1 LHVTNSGTYVFT
13 AHLVSCDINDTVTVF
28 FSPYPEVFA
37 GEDGASPPESELVG
51 SGEFEEAGLVVVVVL
66 RAAASS
72 DVVVIAIISD
82 ENVPEDVFA

>member
-1 LHVTNSGTYVFT
+1 LAVEEGV
-13 AHLVSCDINDTVTVF
+13 
-28 FSPYPEVFA
+28 P
-37 GEDGASPPESELVG
+37 PPEFEVVG

-82 ENVPEDVFA
+82 EYVPEEVFANPCTKYVVEGCIRW